1 MKWRVS
7 RYSIWSQLWIIPY
20 ELHVPVTR
28 ETPEIGDTR
37 LPGGHLSV
45 PSLST
50 LACPPS
56 ASPLLVA
63 VTGPDMADGH
73 RGQDPLLRD
82 KANRGG
88 GHADMD
94 MPFNSILLVH
104 CYWGFRFILTFWG
117 YQLFM
122 IVLYGLLGVF
132 GARQGR
138 SARFD
143 YFWPVVW
150 EELVLTNQEP
160 PSAPLANGE
169 TGHRDGLLIISLI
182 QYLTL
187 TGHRPS
193 RAQHK
198 LDLNCLQT
206 SKDETKNWKIRESRQ
221 MRCSP

>member
-1 MKWRVS
+1 M
-7 RYSIWSQLWIIPY
+7 
-20 ELHVPVTR
+20 TR
-28 ETPEIGDTR
+28 ETPETAPWR
-37 LPGGHLSV
+37 TLVCSQPLKSQPLPGA
-45 PSLST
+45 P
-50 LACPPS
+50 
-56 ASPLLVA
+56 SPLLVA
-63 VTGPDMADGH
+63 VTGADMADGH

-94 MPFNSILLVH
+94 MPFNSVLLVH
-104 CYWGFRFILTFWG
+104 CYWGLGFILTFWW
-117 YQLFM
+117 YQLFT

-143 YFWPVVW
+143 YFWPVVR
-150 EELVLTNQEP
+150 EELVLTNREP
-160 PSAPLANGE
+160 PSVPLANGRI
-169 TGHRDGLLIISLI
+169 GQRDGLLIISLI

-206 SKDETKNWKIRESRQ
+206 SKDETKNWKIRVSRQ

>member
-1 MKWRVS
+1 
-7 RYSIWSQLWIIPY
+7 
-20 ELHVPVTR
+20 
-28 ETPEIGDTR
+28 
-37 LPGGHLSV
+37 
-45 PSLST
+45 
-50 LACPPS
+50 
-56 ASPLLVA
+56 
-63 VTGPDMADGH
+63 MADGH

-94 MPFNSILLVH
+94 MPFNSVLLVH
-104 CYWGFRFILTFWG
+104 CYWGLGFILTFWW
-117 YQLFM
+117 YQLFT

-143 YFWPVVW
+143 YFWPVVR
-150 EELVLTNQEP
+150 EELVLTNQKP
-160 PSAPLANGE
+160 PSVLLASERRGQ
-169 TGHRDGLLIISLI
+169 TGGLLIISLI

-206 SKDETKNWKIRESRQ
+206 SKDETKNWKIRVSRQ